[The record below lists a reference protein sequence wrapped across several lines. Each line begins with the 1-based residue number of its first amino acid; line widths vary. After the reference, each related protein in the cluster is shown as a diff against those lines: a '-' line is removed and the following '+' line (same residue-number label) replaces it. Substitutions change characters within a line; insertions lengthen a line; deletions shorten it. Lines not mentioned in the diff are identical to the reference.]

1 MRSGKPALTGLWQ
14 AMDEA
19 NFGQGRTLNLRDSLP
34 SAAEAR
40 ARAEVWLKARQV
52 TEAGDVLVITGRGN
66 QSMNG
71 IGVIRQEIL
80 ALMPSLRRRGIVA
93 AWKEHT
99 PGSFIISLA
108 PINALLEAPRRR
120 RSEPVER
127 SAVTAPESLAALEP
141 ETLRLLRELAIQNLE
156 MIGVV
161 AGGSFVAAEMERT
174 FAMLAGSVSSG
185 AGMEKSLRDAIR
197 NAINEAG
204 K

>member
-19 NFGQGRTLNLRDSLP
+19 NFGLGRTLNLRDSLP
-34 SAAEAR
+34 AAAEAR

-80 ALMPSLRRRGIVA
+80 ALLPSLRRRGIVS

-99 PGSFIISLA
+99 PGSFVISLA
-108 PINALLEAPRRR
+108 PINALLDAPKRR
-120 RSEPVER
+120 RSEPLER
-127 SAVTAPESLAALEP
+127 SAVSAPASLAALEP
-141 ETLRLLRELAIQNLE
+141 ETLRLLHELAIQNLE

-161 AGGSFVAAEMERT
+161 AAGSFVGPEMERT
-174 FAMLAGSVSSG
+174 FAALAGSITSG
-185 AGMEKSLRDAIR
+185 PDMEKALRDAIT

-204 K
+204 

>member
-14 AMDEA
+14 ALDEA
-19 NFGQGRTLNLRDSLP
+19 NFGQGRTLNLRESLP

-40 ARAEVWLKARQV
+40 ARTEVWLKARQV

-66 QSMNG
+66 QSAQG
-71 IGVIRQEIL
+71 IGVIRREIL
-80 ALMPSLRRRGIVA
+80 ALLPSLRRRGIVD

-99 PGSFIISLA
+99 PGSFVIKLA

-127 SAVTAPESLAALEP
+127 SGVAAPASLAALDGD
-141 ETLRLLRELAIQNLE
+141 TLRLLQTLAIQNLE

-161 AGGSFVAAEMERT
+161 AAGSFIAQEMERT
-174 FAMLAGSVSSG
+174 FSMLAASVA
-185 AGMEKSLRDAIR
+185 AGPDREQSLRDAIT
-197 NAINEAG
+197 NAINESE
-204 K
+204 